1 MVIQRK
7 RGEGRQSKS
16 FTWPA
21 KGYTFTVKIP
31 KDQVLLH
38 GRHEQGK
45 LPVTISVKNGK
56 SIAAEWKIFP
66 WEFARTL
73 GLCNAEFSLSIVVGP
88 RNFKLTEAPGKRQ
101 KQVQILFE
109 GIRIQPKL

>member
-1 MVIQRK
+1 M
-7 RGEGRQSKS
+7 
-16 FTWPA
+16 
-21 KGYTFTVKIP
+21 
-31 KDQVLLH
+31 
-38 GRHEQGK
+38 
-45 LPVTISVKNGK
+45 TISVKNGK

-66 WEFARTL
+66 WEFARPL

-109 GIRIQPKL
+109 GMRIPPKLRRILRDNVPVKMSLKAKIKEIRH